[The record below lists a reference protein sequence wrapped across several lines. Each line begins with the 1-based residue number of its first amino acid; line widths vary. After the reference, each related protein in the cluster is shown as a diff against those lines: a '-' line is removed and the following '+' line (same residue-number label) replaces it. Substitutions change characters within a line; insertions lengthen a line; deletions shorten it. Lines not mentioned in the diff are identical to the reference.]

1 MDKRYKAIVFTS
13 PINPKKAEIRYAIKD
28 TESGSIVDDAQGYGY
43 KSAQR
48 AYAGWAYK
56 NRDKARDIEKVRFA
70 FPGSGKSGSVRVC
83 YIDIEGVLEIHL
95 IDVFAKNEK
104 ENLSKAERNAI
115 RIVVEQIKAER
126 LKAKR

>member
-1 MDKRYKAIVFTS
+1 MVRTFYEMKHFTKKWQDLGFTDDELS
-13 PINPKKAEIRYAIKD
+13 QLQQVLLENPK
-28 TESGSIVDDAQGYGY
+28 
-43 KSAQR
+43 
-48 AYAGWAYK
+48 AGDVMK
-56 NRDKARDIEKVRFA
+56 GTGGLRKVRFA

-115 RIVVEQIKAER
+115 RIVVENLREGR
-126 LKAKR
+126 RS

>member
-1 MDKRYKAIVFTS
+1 MVRTFYEMKHFTKKWQDLGFTDDELS
-13 PINPKKAEIRYAIKD
+13 QLQQVLLENPKAGDVMKGTGGLRKA
-28 TESGSIVDDAQGYGY
+28 
-43 KSAQR
+43 
-48 AYAGWAYK
+48 
-56 NRDKARDIEKVRFA
+56 RFA
-70 FPGSGKSGSVRVC
+70 FQGSGKSGSVRVC

>member
-1 MDKRYKAIVFTS
+1 MVRTFYEMKHFTKKWQDLGFTDDELS
-13 PINPKKAEIRYAIKD
+13 QLQQVLLKNPK
-28 TESGSIVDDAQGYGY
+28 
-43 KSAQR
+43 
-48 AYAGWAYK
+48 AGDVMK
-56 NRDKARDIEKVRFA
+56 GTGGLRKVRFA

>member
-1 MDKRYKAIVFTS
+1 MVRTFYEMKHFTKKWQDLGFTDDELS
-13 PINPKKAEIRYAIKD
+13 QLQQVLLENPK
-28 TESGSIVDDAQGYGY
+28 
-43 KSAQR
+43 
-48 AYAGWAYK
+48 AGDVMK
-56 NRDKARDIEKVRFA
+56 GTGGLRKVRLA

>member
-1 MDKRYKAIVFTS
+1 MVRTFYEMKHFTKKWQDLGFTDDELS
-13 PINPKKAEIRYAIKD
+13 QLQQVLLENPK
-28 TESGSIVDDAQGYGY
+28 
-43 KSAQR
+43 
-48 AYAGWAYK
+48 AGDVMK
-56 NRDKARDIEKVRFA
+56 GTGGLRIVRFA

-83 YIDIEGVLEIHL
+83 YIDIEGVFEIHL

>member
-1 MDKRYKAIVFTS
+1 MKHFTKKWQDLGFTDDELS
-13 PINPKKAEIRYAIKD
+13 QLQQVLLENPK
-28 TESGSIVDDAQGYGY
+28 
-43 KSAQR
+43 
-48 AYAGWAYK
+48 AGDVMK
-56 NRDKARDIEKVRFA
+56 GTGGLRKVRFA
-70 FPGSGKSGSVRVC
+70 FPGSGKIGSVRVC

-126 LKAKR
+126 LQAKR

>member
-1 MDKRYKAIVFTS
+1 MVRTFYEMKHFTKKWQDLGFTDDELS
-13 PINPKKAEIRYAIKD
+13 QLQQVLLENPK
-28 TESGSIVDDAQGYGY
+28 
-43 KSAQR
+43 
-48 AYAGWAYK
+48 AGDVMK
-56 NRDKARDIEKVRFA
+56 GTGGLRKVRFA

-126 LKAKR
+126 FKAKR

>member
-1 MDKRYKAIVFTS
+1 MVRTFYEMKHFTKKWQDLGFTDDELS
-13 PINPKKAEIRYAIKD
+13 QLQQVLLENPK
-28 TESGSIVDDAQGYGY
+28 
-43 KSAQR
+43 
-48 AYAGWAYK
+48 AGDVMK
-56 NRDKARDIEKVRFA
+56 GTGGLRKVRFA

-126 LKAKR
+126 LKARR

>member
-1 MDKRYKAIVFTS
+1 MVRTFYEMKHFTKKWQDLGFTDDELS
-13 PINPKKAEIRYAIKD
+13 QLQQVLLENPK
-28 TESGSIVDDAQGYGY
+28 
-43 KSAQR
+43 
-48 AYAGWAYK
+48 AGDVMK
-56 NRDKARDIEKVRFA
+56 GTGGLRKVRFA
-70 FPGSGKSGSVRVC
+70 FLGSGKSGSVRVC

-126 LKAKR
+126 FKAKR

>member
-1 MDKRYKAIVFTS
+1 MVRTFYEMKHFTKKWQDLGFTDDELS
-13 PINPKKAEIRYAIKD
+13 QLQQVLLENPK
-28 TESGSIVDDAQGYGY
+28 
-43 KSAQR
+43 
-48 AYAGWAYK
+48 AGDVMK
-56 NRDKARDIEKVRFA
+56 GTGGLRKVRFA
-70 FPGSGKSGSVRVC
+70 FQGSGKSGSVRVC

-104 ENLSKAERNAI
+104 ENLSKAERNEI

>member
-1 MDKRYKAIVFTS
+1 MVRTFYEMKLFTKKWQDLGFTDDELS
-13 PINPKKAEIRYAIKD
+13 QLQQVLLENPK
-28 TESGSIVDDAQGYGY
+28 
-43 KSAQR
+43 
-48 AYAGWAYK
+48 AGDVMK
-56 NRDKARDIEKVRFA
+56 GTGGLRKVRFA

-115 RIVVEQIKAER
+115 RIVVEQIKVER

>member
-1 MDKRYKAIVFTS
+1 MVRTFYEMKHFTKKWQDLGFTDDELS
-13 PINPKKAEIRYAIKD
+13 QLQQVLLENPK
-28 TESGSIVDDAQGYGY
+28 
-43 KSAQR
+43 
-48 AYAGWAYK
+48 AGDVMK
-56 NRDKARDIEKVRFA
+56 GTGGLRKVRFA

-126 LKAKR
+126 LKTKR

>member
-1 MDKRYKAIVFTS
+1 MKHFTKKWQDLGFTDDELS
-13 PINPKKAEIRYAIKD
+13 QLQQVLLENPK
-28 TESGSIVDDAQGYGY
+28 
-43 KSAQR
+43 
-48 AYAGWAYK
+48 AGDVMK
-56 NRDKARDIEKVRFA
+56 VTGGLRKVRFA

-126 LKAKR
+126 LKDKR

>member
-1 MDKRYKAIVFTS
+1 MVRTFYEMKHFTKKWQDLGFTDDELS
-13 PINPKKAEIRYAIKD
+13 QLQQVLLENPK
-28 TESGSIVDDAQGYGY
+28 
-43 KSAQR
+43 
-48 AYAGWAYK
+48 AGDVMK
-56 NRDKARDIEKVRFA
+56 GTGGLRKVRFA
-70 FPGSGKSGSVRVC
+70 FPGSGKNGSVRVC

>member
-1 MDKRYKAIVFTS
+1 MVRTFYEMKHFTKKWQDLGFTDDELS
-13 PINPKKAEIRYAIKD
+13 QLQQVLLENPK
-28 TESGSIVDDAQGYGY
+28 
-43 KSAQR
+43 
-48 AYAGWAYK
+48 AGDVMK
-56 NRDKARDIEKVRFA
+56 GTGGLRKVRFA
-70 FPGSGKSGSVRVC
+70 FQGSGKSGSVRVC

-126 LKAKR
+126 LKTKR

>member
-1 MDKRYKAIVFTS
+1 MVRTFYEMKHFTKKWQDLGFTDDELS
-13 PINPKKAEIRYAIKD
+13 QLQQVLLENPK
-28 TESGSIVDDAQGYGY
+28 
-43 KSAQR
+43 
-48 AYAGWAYK
+48 AGDVMK
-56 NRDKARDIEKVRFA
+56 GTGGLRKVRFA

-115 RIVVEQIKAER
+115 RIVVEQIRAER

>member
-1 MDKRYKAIVFTS
+1 LLE
-13 PINPKKAEIRYAIKD
+13 NPK
-28 TESGSIVDDAQGYGY
+28 
-43 KSAQR
+43 
-48 AYAGWAYK
+48 AGDVMK
-56 NRDKARDIEKVRFA
+56 GTGGLRKVRFA

-104 ENLSKAERNAI
+104 ENLSKAERNEI

>member
-1 MDKRYKAIVFTS
+1 MVRTFYEMKHFTKKWQDLGFTDDELS
-13 PINPKKAEIRYAIKD
+13 QLQQVLLENPK
-28 TESGSIVDDAQGYGY
+28 
-43 KSAQR
+43 
-48 AYAGWAYK
+48 AGDVMK
-56 NRDKARDIEKVRFA
+56 GTGGLRKVRFA
-70 FPGSGKSGSVRVC
+70 FPGYGKSGSVRVC

>member
-1 MDKRYKAIVFTS
+1 MVRTFYEMKHFTQKWQDLGFTDDELS
-13 PINPKKAEIRYAIKD
+13 QLQQVLLENPK
-28 TESGSIVDDAQGYGY
+28 
-43 KSAQR
+43 
-48 AYAGWAYK
+48 AGDVMK
-56 NRDKARDIEKVRFA
+56 GTGGLRKVRFA
-70 FPGSGKSGSVRVC
+70 FQGSGKSGSVRVC

>member
-1 MDKRYKAIVFTS
+1 MVRTFYEMKHFTKKWQDLGFTDDELS
-13 PINPKKAEIRYAIKD
+13 QLQQVLLENPK
-28 TESGSIVDDAQGYGY
+28 
-43 KSAQR
+43 
-48 AYAGWAYK
+48 AGDVMK
-56 NRDKARDIEKVRFA
+56 GTGGLRKVRFA
-70 FPGSGKSGSVRVC
+70 FLGSGKSGSVRVC

>member
-1 MDKRYKAIVFTS
+1 MVRTFYEMKHFTKKWQDLGFTDDELS
-13 PINPKKAEIRYAIKD
+13 QLQQVLLENPK
-28 TESGSIVDDAQGYGY
+28 
-43 KSAQR
+43 
-48 AYAGWAYK
+48 AGDVMK
-56 NRDKARDIEKVRFA
+56 GTGGLRKVRFA

-83 YIDIEGVLEIHL
+83 CIDIEGVLEIHL